1 MKKQSLEASCVH
13 TAAAACSEEAVRKGR
28 GRTLLLCGAAAAS
41 LLLATI
47 RWLASQ
53 SFASACSAQR
63 ARGGATSGPAHS
75 CCKPAGSM
83 ADPAQAGAAD
93 DRALALVLH
102 GSLTA
107 PAAAGRR
114 GTTRAREGG
123 VVGARGGQAETR
135 RPTTAHG
142 TEKRQ
147 RASSPRAGGARMKGV
162 TPARAQPRSEPARSA
177 TRTSS
182 TMAAGS
188 ISTLATEERLL
199 VEFHNAPVG
208 ASGSGV
214 GLCAGRCV
222 GYYWS
227 PLRSA
232 QARLMLALLL
242 HHPADPP
249 APDELVLQELE
260 LSEEIANFL
269 QGVAAIVVDGHNMLT
284 RNGIYLLQ
292 GEHDGIPAF
301 AMDHGFVPQ
310 DRLNTQSDPQ
320 AGGFDCSYHLFYHH
334 PTSSW
339 CLRGGVSH
347 KAAVTALHTKPHA
360 TITNPIAPYSAGRKS
375 WIHLPSTRLPSGC
388 RSWHNGLGDRSIT
401 PQTANQGSGQL
412 QLSLGVIGCR
422 AEAQL
427 MRDQL
432 HAAMKLESAT
442 LAAAAWAQLG
452 ESAVHLSGFPEVDLV
467 NSTNGTYAQIGM
479 TTYRGQEWPLFR
491 NERTGWYLYRGFT
504 RLHEVW
510 KLRREISPANYN
522 NGMSGALIMACQAPD
537 GTLPEGLQVWN
548 VPPTCQD
555 EFPDGFK
562 VTVAVLR

>member
-1 MKKQSLEASCVH
+1 
-13 TAAAACSEEAVRKGR
+13 
-28 GRTLLLCGAAAAS
+28 
-41 LLLATI
+41 
-47 RWLASQ
+47 
-53 SFASACSAQR
+53 
-63 ARGGATSGPAHS
+63 
-75 CCKPAGSM
+75 M

-93 DRALALVLH
+93 DRALALALH
-102 GSLTA
+102 GSLK
-107 PAAAGRR
+107 AGRR
-114 GTTRAREGG
+114 STTRAREGG

-135 RPTTAHG
+135 PTTVHG

-147 RASSPRAGGARMKGV
+147 KASSPRAGGACMGGV
-162 TPARAQPRSEPARSA
+162 TPASAQPRAEPARSA

-182 TMAAGS
+182 MMAAGS

-214 GLCAGRCV
+214 GLCAGPCA

-227 PLRSA
+227 LLRSA

-249 APDELVLQELE
+249 APDEKVLLQELE
-260 LSEEIANFL
+260 LAEEIANFL

-292 GEHDGIPAF
+292 GEHDGISTF
-301 AMDHGFVPQ
+301 TMDHGFVPQ
-310 DRLNTQSDPQ
+310 DKLNTQSEPQ

-360 TITNPIAPYSAGRKS
+360 TITNPLAPYSAGRKS
-375 WIHLPSTRLPSGC
+375 WIHLPSTQLPSGC

-401 PQTANQGSGQL
+401 PQTANQGPGQL
-412 QLSLGVIGCR
+412 QLSLSVIGCR

-452 ESAVHLSGFPEVDLV
+452 ESAVHLSGFPEDYAQGFP
-467 NSTNGTYAQIGM
+467 TNGTYAQIGM
-479 TTYRGQEWPLFR
+479 TTYRGQEWPWFR
-491 NERTGWYLYRGFT
+491 NEQTGWSLYRGFT

-510 KLRREISPANYN
+510 KLRFEYGHMDYN
-522 NGMSGALIMACQAPD
+522 DACIIAPD

-548 VPPTCQD
+548 APRNRQD
-555 EFPDGFK
+555 EFPDGFE